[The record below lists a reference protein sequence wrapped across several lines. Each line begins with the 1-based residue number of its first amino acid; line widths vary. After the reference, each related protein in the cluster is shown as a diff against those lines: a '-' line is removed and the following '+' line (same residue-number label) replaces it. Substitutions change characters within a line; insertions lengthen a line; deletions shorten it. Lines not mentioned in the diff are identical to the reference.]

1 VIIRLKKQLR
11 AFSHQDNNPLITGNR
26 KPETG
31 NCLALSLLL
40 FLLLPGCAVGPNFT
54 RPQPPTVSQYTQDP
68 EPTQTI
74 AADGK
79 AQQFDYGNAIA
90 ADWWQVF
97 NSPQINEIIQ
107 EAVNQ
112 NRNLAAAE
120 ARLRQSQAL
129 LMAGY
134 GVFFPQANASLAI
147 FRQKFSPVQFGIGTP
162 GSTFTLYTPQVSASY
177 VLDVFGA
184 QRRTVEDLA
193 AQVDYQGYTAQATYI
208 TLLGNVINTAIAQTA
223 YQAQI
228 EATEQ
233 IIGIIK
239 EQVKITKTQ
248 STAGTVSYASVVSL
262 QTQLAASEAS
272 LPPLRQNLSKT
283 QHLLAALVGHI
294 PGEWAPPRLALKDI
308 ILPRQLPVTL
318 PSDLVRRRP
327 DILAAEAQLHSASAK
342 IGVATAALFP
352 TITLTSNLGKNLS
365 DLTKIFGPAGM
376 FWSAGGSLAEPL
388 FRGGTLWYQRQAALE
403 GYQAALASYQQV
415 VITAFQQVADSLRA
429 LENDAHTLKAQTESL
444 NAATQALQLV
454 KANHQAGLVNY
465 LQILTADNQYQQ
477 ARIGLIQAQT
487 LRLQDT
493 AALYVALGG
502 GWWQPGTRI
511 AGN

>member
-1 VIIRLKKQLR
+1 MHSAAYSSRNSEFGTQN
-11 AFSHQDNNPLITGNR
+11 FPSENR
-26 KPETG
+26 KPETR
-31 NCLALSLLL
+31 NRLFLCLILPLLL
-40 FLLLPGCAVGPNFT
+40 TGCAVGPNFN
-54 RPQPPTVSQYTQDP
+54 RPLPPPVNQYTQDP
-68 EPTQTI
+68 EPAGTI
-74 AADGK
+74 AAAGQS
-79 AQQFDYGNAIA
+79 QQFDYGDPIA

-97 NSPQINEIIQ
+97 NSPGISEIIK
-107 EAVNQ
+107 EAVAQ

-120 ARLRQSQAL
+120 ARLRQSQEL
-129 LMAGY
+129 LRAGY

-147 FRQKFSPVQFGIGTP
+147 FREKFSPVQFGLGTP
-162 GSTFTLYTPQVSASY
+162 GSTFTLYTPQVNASY
-177 VLDVFGA
+177 VLDVFGG

-193 AQVDYQGYTAQATYI
+193 AQMDYQGYTAQATYI
-208 TLLGNVINTAIAQTA
+208 TLLGNVINAALAQAA

-233 IIGIIK
+233 IINIVK
-239 EQVKITKTQ
+239 EQLKLTETQ
-248 STAGTVSYASVVSL
+248 ATAGTVAYTSVVSL
-262 QTQLAASEAS
+262 QTQLATAEAT
-272 LPPLRQNLSKT
+272 LPPLQQNLSKT
-283 QHLLAALVGHI
+283 KHLLAALVGRT
-294 PGEWAPPRLALKDI
+294 PGEWAPPKLALKDI
-308 ILPRQLPVTL
+308 TLPHKLPVTL

-352 TITLTSNLGKNLS
+352 SVTLSANLGKNLS

-376 FWSAGGSLAEPL
+376 FWSAGGNAAETL
-388 FRGGTLWYQRQAALE
+388 FQGGTRWFQRKAAIE
-403 GYQAALASYQQV
+403 GYQASLASYQQAV
-415 VITAFQQVADSLRA
+415 VTAFQQVADSLRA
-429 LENDAHTLKAQTESL
+429 LENDAKTLKAQTEAL

-477 ARIGLIQAQT
+477 ARIGLIQAQA

-502 GWWQPGTRI
+502 GWWTPGTRL
-511 AGN
+511 ASN